1 MFVKKAYSHSMN
13 THNKQPRI
21 SPILAV
27 MVGIFAASTASI
39 FIRFAQDFANS
50 LVIAAYRLSI
60 ATLVLSPIALLKYRN
75 ELRKV
80 SRGDIKLG
88 LLSGVFLA
96 LHFAAW
102 ISSLEYTT
110 VASSVVFVSTA
121 PLWVVLFSIIAVRE
135 PVSRQ
140 VFVGLVFATLGSL
153 VVGVSD
159 SCNISDLGLT
169 CPPLTEFIQGE
180 AFLGDI
186 LALIGAVMAAGYLII
201 GRNLRAKT
209 ALIPYIFIVYGI
221 AALTLVGL
229 AVASGQKLTGYPGE
243 FYLWVGLLALI
254 PQLLGHTTYNWALRY
269 LSAAVVSIT
278 LLSEPIGST
287 VLAYFFLQEAPSI
300 LKLFGAI
307 LILAGIF
314 IASKEQSKS

>member
-1 MFVKKAYSHSMN
+1 
-13 THNKQPRI
+13 
-21 SPILAV
+21 

-39 FIRFAQDFANS
+39 FIRYAQDLGNS

-60 ATLVLSPIALLKYRN
+60 ATLVLSPIALTKYRW
-75 ELRKV
+75 ELRKI
-80 SRGDIKLG
+80 SLRNFLLG
-88 LLSGVFLA
+88 ILSGVFLA

-121 PLWVVLFSIIAVRE
+121 PLWVVLVSIITLRE
-135 PVSRQ
+135 SVSQ
-140 VFVGLVFATLGSL
+140 EVVVGLMIAMLGSL
-153 VVGVSD
+153 VVGISD
-159 SCNISDLGLT
+159 SCNISDLGIT
-169 CPPLTEFIQGE
+169 CPPLAEFIRGE

-209 ALIPYIFIVYGI
+209 SLIPYIFIVYGI
-221 AALTLVGL
+221 AALTLVTL
-229 AVASGQKLTGYPGE
+229 AVGSGQPLTGYPGN
-243 FYLWVGLLALI
+243 FYVWVILLALI

-269 LSAAVVSIT
+269 LSAAIVSIT

-287 VLAYFFLQEAPSI
+287 VLAYFFLHEAPTI

-307 LILAGIF
+307 LILVGIYV
-314 IASKEQSKS
+314 ASRKQSKY